1 MSLVG
6 PRPKNVY
13 QLPARK
19 AAPLRP
25 GICPECLAP
34 LKTSTDVA
42 LHYGCEGEIARERA
56 LQAARL
62 LYRRRN
68 AG

>member
-6 PRPKNVY
+6 PRPKSID
-13 QLPARK
+13 QLPARE

-25 GICPECLAP
+25 GICPECRTP

-42 LHYGCEGEIARERA
+42 LHYGCDGEIARERA
-56 LQAARL
+56 LQAVRI
-62 LYRRRN
+62 LYRRIAR
-68 AG
+68 